1 MVSIDQQGTLKQE
14 WIRLEGNRKQALE
27 RARKVSQYTLP
38 YVCPPANQNPDT
50 VTSSSGFS
58 SFCAQGVTNLV
69 TKLNIAL
76 FRPSKPF
83 FRLGPTA
90 SGMQSIVAKHGE
102 KAASVLDEEMSRRE
116 SAAMEQWNKR
126 ADSTVILAILE
137 GLTVTGN
144 VIVFKDNEHGR
155 EKYRAINLQ
164 DFVIQRSLS
173 GLITKLIIRDTMS
186 VGELDQETLNML
198 PEEMKEDLSSSIT
211 LYTGWIFTG
220 KTSKG
225 QYTYTMEQDVE
236 DVNVFKSKKAQREDD
251 VPWFFVGGRR
261 APKATYCNPLI
272 YPSISDIIVHHELSE
287 AIVNGSMD
295 AANFFWMVDESSG
308 MHVEDIES
316 AQMGDV
322 VNGTIGS
329 VQVMS
334 TGSINTVMTLHQM
347 RQELESKLSKA
358 FLQTIDAM
366 QVKAN
371 ITATE
376 VRAIVQE
383 LERVY
388 AGVYAE
394 LAHSLQ
400 LPLAKRLMKSAGFPI
415 DGSLEL
421 TILTGMDSMSRQTDL
436 DNLNAWASA
445 MANAA
450 QLKSMVDPL
459 LANEGKTVDL
469 EELNRIISLGT
480 DAPTAAVIVEAQVPE
495 DPEPAIPQEPMIPE
509 EEQYGPTEP
518 TEYPEQPTA

>member
-1 MVSIDQQGTLKQE
+1 MVDKPSIEQVGTLKQE
-14 WIRLEGNRKQALE
+14 WGKLEGNRKQALE

-83 FRLGPTA
+83 FRLTPTA
-90 SGMQSIVAKHGE
+90 SGLQKIIDKHGE
-102 KAASVLDEEMSRRE
+102 EATSIIDKMLAEREEAS
-116 SAAMEQWNKR
+116 MEQWNKR

-137 GLTVTGN
+137 GLVVTGN
-144 VIVFKDNEHGR
+144 VIVFKDDEHGR

-173 GLITKLIIRDTMS
+173 GLITKLIIRDTVT
-186 VGELDQETLNML
+186 VGELDQETLKKL
-198 PEEMKEDLSSSIT
+198 PKDMKEDLSIPVSLFSGWVFT
-211 LYTGWIFTG
+211 GVKDGLYTYSMT
-220 KTSKG
+220 
-225 QYTYTMEQDVE
+225 QDVE
-236 DVNVFKSKKAQREDD
+236 EVNVYKSKKDQTEDE

-261 APKATYCNPLI
+261 ATKATYCNPLI

-295 AANFFWMVDESSG
+295 AANFFWMVDPDMG
-308 MHVEDIES
+308 AHVEDIES

-322 VNGTIGS
+322 VNGKNGS

-334 TGSINTVMTLHQM
+334 TGSINTVLSLHQM

-366 QVKAN
+366 QVKSN

-400 LPLAKRLMKSAGFPI
+400 LPLAKRLMSSAGFAL
-415 DGSLEL
+415 DGSMEL

-445 MANAA
+445 LANAA
-450 QLKSMVDPL
+450 QVKSMVDQL
-459 LANEGKTVDL
+459 LAPEGKVIDL
-469 EELNRIISLGT
+469 EEINRIISLGT
-480 DAPTAAVIVEAQVPE
+480 DAPTAAIIVDA
-495 DPEPAIPQEPMIPE
+495 PAPQQPQEPPMPE
-509 EEQYGPTEP
+509 EEQYARPI
-518 TEYPEQPTA
+518 QSA

>member
-1 MVSIDQQGTLKQE
+1 MANEESLKQQ
-14 WIRLEGNRKQALE
+14 WARLEGNRRQALE

-38 YVCPPANQNPDT
+38 YVCPPEGQNPDT

-58 SFCAQGVTNLV
+58 SFCSQGVTNLV

-83 FRLGPTA
+83 FRLSPTA
-90 SGMQSIVAKHGE
+90 SGMQAIVANHGE
-102 KAASVLDEEMSRRE
+102 EAASVIDKMLAEREEAS
-116 SAAMEQWNKR
+116 MEQWNKR

-137 GLTVTGN
+137 GLVVTGN
-144 VIVFKDNEHGR
+144 VVVYKDDVHGR
-155 EKYRAINLQ
+155 EKFRAINLQ
-164 DFVIQRSLS
+164 DFVIERPAN
-173 GLITKLIIRDTMS
+173 GMITRLIIRDSVM
-186 VGELDQETLNML
+186 VGELDEATLKKL
-198 PEEMKEDLSSSIT
+198 PRELKEDPTRNVS
-211 LYTGWIFTG
+211 LYSGWVFTG
-220 KTSKG
+220 TKDG
-225 QYTYTMEQDVE
+225 LFTYRMVQDVE
-236 DVNVFKSKKAQREDD
+236 EINVYQSKTDQTEDE

-287 AIVNGSMD
+287 AIVNGSLD
-295 AANFFWMVDESSG
+295 SANFFWLVDPDLG
-308 MHVEDIES
+308 TNVEDIEA

-322 VNGTIGS
+322 VNGKNGS

-334 TGSINTVMTLHQM
+334 TGSINTIMSLHQQ

-366 QVKAN
+366 QVKSN

-400 LPLAKRLMKSAGFPI
+400 LPLAKRLMASAGFDL
-415 DGSLEL
+415 DGSMEL
-421 TILTGMDSMSRQTDL
+421 TVLTGMDSMSRQTDL
-436 DNLNAWASA
+436 DNLNAWAA
-445 MANAA
+445 AFANAA
-450 QLKSMVDPL
+450 QVKSIADQL
-459 LANEGKTVDL
+459 LAPVGKMIDL
-469 EELNRIISLGT
+469 EEINRIISLGT
-480 DAPTAAVIVEAQVPE
+480 DAPTTAIIVDA
-495 DPEPAIPQEPMIPE
+495 PAPQPNE
-509 EEQYGPTEP
+509 EYNGST
-518 TEYPEQPTA
+518 EQPAV

>member
-1 MVSIDQQGTLKQE
+1 MANEESLK
-14 WIRLEGNRKQALE
+14 WHWARLEGNRRQALE

-38 YVCPPANQNPDT
+38 YVCPPEGQNPDT

-83 FRLGPTA
+83 FRLSPTA
-90 SGMQSIVAKHGE
+90 SGMQAIVANHGE
-102 KAASVLDEEMSRRE
+102 AAASVIDKMLAEREEAS
-116 SAAMEQWNKR
+116 MEQWNKR

-137 GLTVTGN
+137 GLVVTGN
-144 VIVFKDNEHGR
+144 VLVYKDDVHGR
-155 EKYRAINLQ
+155 EKFRAINLQ
-164 DFVIQRSLS
+164 DFVIERPAT
-173 GLITKLIIRDTMS
+173 GMITRLIIRDSVM
-186 VGELDQETLNML
+186 VGELDESTQKKL
-198 PEEMKEDLSSSIT
+198 PRELKEDPTRIVS
-211 LYTGWIFTG
+211 LYSGWEFTG
-220 KTSKG
+220 TKDGLFTYRMVQNVEEINVYQSKAD
-225 QYTYTMEQDVE
+225 QTE
-236 DVNVFKSKKAQREDD
+236 DE

-287 AIVNGSMD
+287 AIVNGSLD
-295 AANFFWMVDESSG
+295 AANVFWMVDPDLG
-308 MHVEDIES
+308 TNVEDIEA

-322 VNGTIGS
+322 VNGKNGS
-329 VQVMS
+329 VQAMS
-334 TGSINTVMTLHQM
+334 TGSIGIIMSLHQM

-366 QVKAN
+366 QVKSS

-400 LPLAKRLMKSAGFPI
+400 LPLAKRLMASAGFEL
-415 DGSLEL
+415 DGSMEL
-421 TILTGMDSMSRQTDL
+421 TVLTGMDSMSRQTDL
-436 DNLNAWASA
+436 DNLNAWATA
-445 MANAA
+445 LANAA
-450 QLKSMVDPL
+450 QVKALADQL
-459 LANEGKTVDL
+459 LTPVGKMIDL
-469 EELNRIISLGT
+469 EEINRIISLGT
-480 DAPTAAVIVEAQVPE
+480 DAPTSAIIVDA
-495 DPEPAIPQEPMIPE
+495 PASQQPNE
-509 EEQYGPTEP
+509 EYNGST
-518 TEYPEQPTA
+518 EQPAV

>member
-1 MVSIDQQGTLKQE
+1 MANEELLKQH
-14 WIRLEGNRKQALE
+14 WARLEGNRRQALE

-38 YVCPPANQNPDT
+38 YVCPPEGQNPDT

-58 SFCAQGVTNLV
+58 SFCSQGVTNLV

-83 FRLGPTA
+83 FRLSPTA
-90 SGMQSIVAKHGE
+90 SGMQAIVANHGE
-102 KAASVLDEEMSRRE
+102 AAASVIDKMLAEREE
-116 SAAMEQWNKR
+116 AAMEQWNKR
-126 ADSTVILAILE
+126 ADSTVVLAILE
-137 GLTVTGN
+137 GLVVTGN
-144 VIVFKDNEHGR
+144 VVVYKDDVHGR

-164 DFVIQRSLS
+164 DFVIERPAT
-173 GLITKLIIRDTMS
+173 GMITRLIIRDSVM
-186 VGELDQETLNML
+186 VGELDESTLKKL
-198 PEEMKEDLSSSIT
+198 PRELKDDPTRNVS
-211 LYTGWIFTG
+211 LYSGWTFTG
-220 KTSKG
+220 TKDG
-225 QYTYTMEQDVE
+225 LFTYRMIQDVE
-236 DVNVFKSKKAQREDD
+236 EINVYQSKTDQTEDE

-287 AIVNGSMD
+287 AIVNGSLD
-295 AANFFWMVDESSG
+295 SANFFWLVDPDLG
-308 MHVEDIES
+308 TNVEDIEA

-322 VNGTIGS
+322 VNGKNGS

-334 TGSINTVMTLHQM
+334 TGSISTIMSLHQQ

-366 QVKAN
+366 QVKSN

-400 LPLAKRLMKSAGFPI
+400 LPLAKRLMASAEFDL
-415 DGSLEL
+415 DGSMEL
-421 TILTGMDSMSRQTDL
+421 TVLTGMDSMSRQTDL
-436 DNLNAWASA
+436 DNLNAWAA
-445 MANAA
+445 AFANAA
-450 QLKSMVDPL
+450 QVKSIADQL
-459 LANEGKTVDL
+459 LAPVGKMIDL
-469 EELNRIISLGT
+469 EEINRIISLGT
-480 DAPTAAVIVEAQVPE
+480 DAPTTAIIVDAPAPQPNE
-495 DPEPAIPQEPMIPE
+495 D
-509 EEQYGPTEP
+509 YNGST
-518 TEYPEQPTA
+518 EQPTV

>member
-1 MVSIDQQGTLKQE
+1 MADKPTIDQQGSLKQE
-14 WIRLEGNRKQALE
+14 WNKLEGNRKQAIE

-83 FRLGPTA
+83 FRLTPTA
-90 SGMQSIVAKHGE
+90 SGIQKIVDKHGE
-102 KAASVLDEEMSRRE
+102 QATAIIDKMLAEREEAS
-116 SAAMEQWNKR
+116 MEQWNKR

-137 GLTVTGN
+137 GLVVTGN
-144 VIVFKDNEHGR
+144 VIVYKDDEHGR

-173 GLITKLIIRDTMS
+173 GLITKLIIRDTVT
-186 VGELDQETLNML
+186 VGELDQETLKNL
-198 PEEMKEDLSSSIT
+198 PNDMKEDPSVPVSLFSGWT
-211 LYTGWIFTG
+211 FAGVNKDGLYTYSMT
-220 KTSKG
+220 
-225 QYTYTMEQDVE
+225 QDVE
-236 DVNVFKSKKAQREDD
+236 GINVYKSTKDQNEDE

-295 AANFFWMVDESSG
+295 AANFFWMVDSDMG
-308 MHVEDIES
+308 IHVEDIES

-322 VNGTIGS
+322 VNGKNGS

-334 TGSINTVMTLHQM
+334 TGSINTILSLHQM

-366 QVKAN
+366 QVKTN

-376 VRAIVQE
+376 VRAIIQE

-400 LPLAKRLMKSAGFPI
+400 LPLAKRLMKSAGFGL
-415 DGSLEL
+415 DGSMEL

-436 DNLNAWASA
+436 DNLNAWAA
-445 MANAA
+445 ALANAA
-450 QLKSMVDPL
+450 QVKSLVDQL
-459 LANEGKTVDL
+459 LAPEGKALDL
-469 EELNRIISLGT
+469 EEINRIISLGT
-480 DAPTAAVIVEAQVPE
+480 DAPTSAIIVEAPAQQQPMSPE
-495 DPEPAIPQEPMIPE
+495 D
-509 EEQYGPTEP
+509 QYANPI
-518 TEYPEQPTA
+518 QPTA

>member
-1 MVSIDQQGTLKQE
+1 MANEESLK
-14 WIRLEGNRKQALE
+14 WHWARLEGNRRQALE

-38 YVCPPANQNPDT
+38 YVCPPEGQNPDT

-58 SFCAQGVTNLV
+58 SFCSQGVTNLV

-83 FRLGPTA
+83 FRLSPTA
-90 SGMQSIVAKHGE
+90 SGMQAIVANHGE
-102 KAASVLDEEMSRRE
+102 EATSVIDKILAEREE
-116 SAAMEQWNKR
+116 AAMEQWNKR

-137 GLTVTGN
+137 GLVVTGN
-144 VIVFKDNEHGR
+144 VLVYKDDVHGR

-164 DFVIQRSLS
+164 DFVIERPAT
-173 GLITKLIIRDTMS
+173 GMITRLIIRDSVM
-186 VGELDQETLNML
+186 VGELDESTLKKL
-198 PEEMKEDLSSSIT
+198 PRELKEDLTRSVS
-211 LYTGWIFTG
+211 LYSGWEFTG
-220 KTSKG
+220 TKDG
-225 QYTYTMEQDVE
+225 LFTYRMVQDVE
-236 DVNVFKSKKAQREDD
+236 EINVYQSKTDQTEDE

-287 AIVNGSMD
+287 AIVNGSLD
-295 AANFFWMVDESSG
+295 SANFFWLVDPDLGTS
-308 MHVEDIES
+308 VEDIEA

-322 VNGTIGS
+322 VNGKNGS

-334 TGSINTVMTLHQM
+334 TGSINTIMSLHQQ

-366 QVKAN
+366 QVKSN

-400 LPLAKRLMKSAGFPI
+400 LPLAKRLMASAGFDL
-415 DGSLEL
+415 DGSMEL
-421 TILTGMDSMSRQTDL
+421 TVLTGMDSMSRQTDL
-436 DNLNAWASA
+436 DNLNAWAA
-445 MANAA
+445 AFANAA
-450 QLKSMVDPL
+450 QVKSIADQL
-459 LANEGKTVDL
+459 LAPVGKMIDL
-469 EELNRIISLGT
+469 EEINRIISLGT
-480 DAPTAAVIVEAQVPE
+480 DAPTSAIIVDAPAQQQP
-495 DPEPAIPQEPMIPE
+495 IE
-509 EEQYGPTEP
+509 EYNGST
-518 TEYPEQPTA
+518 EQPAV